1 MAGARARGRAVTRAG
16 KGVVAQETKHGGA
29 SPGGAPADAS
39 RLVSVI
45 ATVFNGE
52 PYLAEAIDSVLAQT
66 YAPLELIVVDDG
78 STDRSREI
86 AESYGAAVR
95 CVHQERGG
103 IGAARNRAV
112 EVADGAYLAFIDA
125 DDRFVPDKIERQMA
139 TLDAQ
144 PEIDMVFGHIRE
156 FVSPDAPPDVA
167 ASLREPVEDAPW
179 RMTNLMLVR
188 RASFLRAG
196 PFSTELR
203 VGIGVDWV
211 TRAKDRGLV
220 EAVPPGVV
228 YERRLHGENNGMRES
243 EYRHHYLR
251 VLKES
256 LDRRRA
262 NAGAEGSTDA

>member
-1 MAGARARGRAVTRAG
+1 MA
-16 KGVVAQETKHGGA
+16 
-29 SPGGAPADAS
+29 
-39 RLVSVI
+39 
-45 ATVFNGE
+45 
-52 PYLAEAIDSVLAQT
+52 LA
-66 YAPLELIVVDDG
+66 DG
-78 STDRSREI
+78 S
-86 AESYGAAVR
+86 
-95 CVHQERGG
+95 
-103 IGAARNRAV
+103 
-112 EVADGAYLAFIDA
+112 YLGFIDA
-125 DDRFVPDKIERQMA
+125 DDRFVADKIERQMA
-139 TLDAQ
+139 TLDAH
-144 PEIDMVFGHIRE
+144 PEVDVVYGHIRE
-156 FVSPDAPPDVA
+156 FVSPDVPADVA

-188 RASFLRAG
+188 RESFDRAG

-211 TRAKDRGLV
+211 TRAKDCGLV

-262 NAGAEGSTDA
+262 QAEERGSDG